1 MNIGSVGAD
10 GPPQSIQ
17 TATITKANDAIKAE
31 GDAATKLLEGAA
43 QVAEHANSDPEKGR
57 IIDVHA

>member
-17 TATITKANDAIKAE
+17 TAVTQKANDAIKAE
-31 GDAATKLLEGAA
+31 GQAATKLLEGAA
-43 QVAEHANSDPEKGR
+43 QVAKSVNSDPDKGR
-57 IIDVHA
+57 IVDIRA

>member
-17 TATITKANDAIKAE
+17 TAVIKKSHDAVKAE
-31 GDAATKLLEGAA
+31 GEAATKLLEGAA
-43 QVAEHANSDPEKGR
+43 QIAKHANSDPVKGR
-57 IIDVHA
+57 IVDVHA